1 MKKLQFSILLLLTSL
16 SGFTQKNEQKQRLEV
31 IIDGKTYYTNEN
43 DTLLVNNKPITIKVA
58 KTQIFSTDK
67 ISFEYQNHLS
77 LETENEIELNS
88 YTLDGDDLVISN
100 FDFQVLIKTE
110 DLANEMIKEF
120 GKKNC
125 KVTDAK
131 ISMNS
136 NTFKGNKIIVTVL
149 NSLQSIEIYKISDK
163 NNKTQILII
172 HDSKNDDGSDSTE
185 YKNAIEILNKTFVVK

>member
-1 MKKLQFSILLLLTSL
+1 MKKIQFSILLILTSL
-16 SGFTQKNEQKQRLEV
+16 IGFAQNNEQKQRLEV

-125 KVTDAK
+125 KVTDSK
-131 ISMNS
+131 ISINS
-136 NTFKGNKIIVTVL
+136 NTFEGNKIIVTIL

-185 YKNAIEILNKTFVVK
+185 YKNAIEILNKTFIVK

>member
-136 NTFKGNKIIVTVL
+136 NTFKGNKIIATVL